1 MLSSMLKE
9 HQAKQQARKDEVE
22 QKRIDAL
29 CAVNQ
34 LTGALVDH
42 LNEGVAQAYLNQRK
56 LDAEAKQLSC

>member
-1 MLSSMLKE
+1 MLKE

-29 CAVNQ
+29 CAANQ

-42 LNEGVAQAYLNQRK
+42 LNEG
-56 LDAEAKQLSC
+56 